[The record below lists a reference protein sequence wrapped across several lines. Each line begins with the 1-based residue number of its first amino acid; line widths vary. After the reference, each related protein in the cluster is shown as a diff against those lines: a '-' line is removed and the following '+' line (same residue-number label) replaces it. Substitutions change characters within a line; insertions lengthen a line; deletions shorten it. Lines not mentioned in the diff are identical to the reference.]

1 MNRPPELEIALILAG
16 TGITPNRIFSAI
28 SEDGGILTMETL
40 NKLFQ
45 PHDRKKIM
53 GIISVALQA
62 GAIKPVQG
70 AEVPLESRKWI
81 PVGESLNNL
90 ISDATA
96 ISKAIPFLKSLYTT
110 DNSYSISATIPE
122 RFADLERFYGIF
134 ENTALGM
141 RKLIEA
147 TQTELLVMIP
157 FIDEAGFLNISESIG
172 EAIRRRI
179 KVKFISRNLMEG
191 HRNCGAIAD
200 LLELNAKCN
209 GNLQLFEGGLDVSAP
224 ISHAK
229 IISRDG
235 GDEVYIGSANLT
247 KSSMETTIEVGVFLR
262 GSNARPVHDFVCSIL
277 KYSVAIRM

>member
-1 MNRPPELEIALILAG
+1 MNRPPELELALILNG
-16 TGITPNRIFSAI
+16 TEIRPNRILSAI
-28 SEDGGILTMETL
+28 SEDGGILTMESL

-45 PHDRKKIM
+45 GHDRKKII

-70 AEVPLESRKWI
+70 AEVPLENRKWI
-81 PVGESLNNL
+81 PVLESLNVL
-90 ISDATA
+90 ISNATA
-96 ISKAIPFLKSLYTT
+96 ITKAIPFLKSLYTT

-122 RFADLERFYGIF
+122 RFTDLEKYYGIF

-141 RKLIEA
+141 RRLIEE
-147 TQTELLVMIP
+147 TQSELLVMIP
-157 FIDEAGFLNISESIG
+157 FIDETGFLNISESIG

-191 HRNCGAIAD
+191 HQNRGAIAY
-200 LLELNAKCN
+200 LIRLNAKCN
-209 GNLQLFEGGLDVSAP
+209 GNLQLFGGGSDSDVP

-229 IISRDG
+229 IISRDSG
-235 GDEVYIGSANLT
+235 EEVYIGSANLT

-262 GSNARPVHDFVCSIL
+262 GSDARPVHDFVCNIL